1 MMRRATELTDIVA
14 ESDWFVSV
22 LTAVRATG
30 LPSAW
35 TGAGVLRDLV
45 WGRRYGDGFEPG
57 QVRDVDV
64 AFFDPDD
71 LSRRRDVEATAVLR
85 EILPDVVWEAT
96 NQAAVHTWY
105 SEFFGGPPVAP
116 LRSTAEGVA
125 TWPETATAVAVRLVA
140 ADPPNT
146 TAAVNVAERA
156 DTVTGVGVAGG
167 TDTVTAVA
175 LAGGA
180 DAVTAVAFAGGADA
194 VTAAAVPVVAAQR
207 LEICAPWGLDD
218 LLDGVWR
225 HNPRRITV
233 PLSRARLA
241 RQQPSRRW
249 PGVRA
254 IDP

>member
-1 MMRRATELTDIVA
+1 MSAKMFSMVRRAAELTEIIG
-14 ESDWFVSV
+14 ECDWFVSV
-22 LTAVRATG
+22 LTAVRAAG

-45 WGRRYGDGFEPG
+45 WGRRYGDGFAPG

-64 AFFDPDD
+64 AFFDPED
-71 LSRRRDVEATAVLR
+71 LSRRRDAEATTVLR

-140 ADPPNT
+140 AEPPNAVSAAAVAGGADT
-146 TAAVNVAERA
+146 ATAAVI
-156 DTVTGVGVAGG
+156 AGRM
-167 TDTVTAVA
+167 DAVTAAAV
-175 LAGGA
+175 AGGA
-180 DAVTAVAFAGGADA
+180 DAV
-194 VTAAAVPVVAAQR
+194 AVPVVAAQR
-207 LEICAPWGLDD
+207 LEVCAPCGLDD
-218 LLDGVWR
+218 LLDGIWR

-249 PGVRA
+249 PGIRV